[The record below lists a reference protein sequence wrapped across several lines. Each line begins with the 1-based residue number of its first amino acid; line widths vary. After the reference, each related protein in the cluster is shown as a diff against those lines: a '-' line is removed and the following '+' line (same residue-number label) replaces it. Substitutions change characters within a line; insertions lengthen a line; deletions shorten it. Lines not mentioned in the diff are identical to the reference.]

1 MKNAVFAAAFVVLAA
16 GRTLAADLDSQ
27 PFTDGAK
34 DTKVHSASGF
44 VCPLKIGTFE
54 RDAAGEANQQTA
66 TDFCAYSALDGVY
79 GTITLTPLAGAY
91 DAKASLADDFAVQE
105 GTGGKQV
112 AEATVRLAPLEV
124 FTRSYETSHLADL
137 HYRVLFAGAAVGN
150 WAVETT
156 IEYAEPRDNAD
167 QKEFLDAVYR
177 AAAAEIKGGTSTSAP
192 PSPPLAPGPAPR

>member
-1 MKNAVFAAAFVVLAA
+1 MKRAVFAAAFGVLAA
-16 GRTLAADLDSQ
+16 GSALAADSNS
-27 PFTDGAK
+27 PFVDGAK
-34 DTKVHSASGF
+34 DVKVHSASGF
-44 VCPLKIGTFE
+44 VCPLKIGQFE
-54 RDAAGEANQQTA
+54 RDAAGQANQQTE

-79 GTITLTPLAGAY
+79 GTVTLTPLTGVY

-112 AEATVRLAPLEV
+112 GEATLKLAPLEI

-177 AAAAEIKGGTSTSAP
+177 AAAAEIKTSSGA
-192 PSPPLAPGPAPR
+192 GPRP

>member
-1 MKNAVFAAAFVVLAA
+1 MKRAVFAAAFGVLAA
-16 GRTLAADLDSQ
+16 SSALAADSNS
-27 PFTDGAK
+27 PFVDGAK
-34 DTKVHSASGF
+34 DVKVHSASGF
-44 VCPLKIGTFE
+44 VCPLKIGQFE
-54 RDAAGEANQQTA
+54 RDAAGQANQQTE

-79 GTITLTPLAGAY
+79 GTVTLTPLTGVY

-112 AEATVRLAPLEV
+112 GEATLKLAPLEI

-177 AAAAEIKGGTSTSAP
+177 AAAAEIKTSSGA
-192 PSPPLAPGPAPR
+192 GPRP